1 MKNSRLKNIHIY
13 HKVKGMAGIAMLLL
27 CSCDAENSIS
37 TQYLCQF
44 IFRTQYHLDCSIVTA
59 LSGAGTYTM
68 ISARKVNGVWN
79 IYSTLND
86 GKNHTETIILSTA
99 KENYANYS
107 HMGAGNNTTDATKN
121 GFILGTTNFNGY
133 AAWDRQCPNCIQ
145 QYGGTNYP
153 LEWTGN
159 RQSVVCNKCK
169 RVYNLENGTITSGGQ
184 GKNDKALM
192 RYRVVYSGNGS
203 VLTVSNSKKNATF

>member
-1 MKNSRLKNIHIY
+1 
-13 HKVKGMAGIAMLLL
+13 MAGIAMLLL
-27 CSCDAENSIS
+27 CSCDAENTIS

-44 IFRTQYHLDCSIVTA
+44 IFRTQYHPDCSIVTA

-68 ISARKVNGVWN
+68 VSAKRVNGVWN

-86 GKNHTETIILSTA
+86 GRNHTETIILSTA

>member
-1 MKNSRLKNIHIY
+1 
-13 HKVKGMAGIAMLLL
+13 MAGIAMLLL
-27 CSCDAENSIS
+27 CSCDAENTIS

-68 ISARKVNGVWN
+68 VSAKRVNGVWN

-86 GKNHTETIILSTA
+86 GRNHTETIILSTA

-107 HMGAGNNTTDATKN
+107 HMGAGSNTTDATKN

-133 AAWDRQCPNCIQ
+133 AAWDRQCPNRIL

-203 VLTVSNSKKNATF
+203 VLTVGN

>member
-1 MKNSRLKNIHIY
+1 
-13 HKVKGMAGIAMLLL
+13 MAGIAMLLL
-27 CSCDAENSIS
+27 CSCDAENTIS

-68 ISARKVNGVWN
+68 VSAKRVNGVWN

-86 GKNHTETIILSTA
+86 GRNHTETIILSTA

-107 HMGAGNNTTDATKN
+107 HMGAGSNTTDATKN

-184 GKNDKALM
+184 GKTTKH
-192 RYRVVYSGNGS
+192 S
-203 VLTVSNSKKNATF
+203 

>member
-1 MKNSRLKNIHIY
+1 
-13 HKVKGMAGIAMLLL
+13 MAGIAMLLL
-27 CSCDAENSIS
+27 CSCDAENTIS

-68 ISARKVNGVWN
+68 VSAKRVNGVWN

-86 GKNHTETIILSTA
+86 GRNRTETIILSTA

-107 HMGAGNNTTDATKN
+107 HMGAGSNTTDATKN

-133 AAWDRQCPNCIQ
+133 TAWDRQCPNCIQ

-203 VLTVSNSKKNATF
+203 VLTVGN

>member
-1 MKNSRLKNIHIY
+1 MKNSRLNKVHIY
-13 HKVKGMAGIAMLLL
+13 NKVKSMAGIAMLLL

-68 ISARKVNGVWN
+68 VSAKKVNGVWN

-133 AAWDRQCPNCIQ
+133 AAWDRQCPNCIL

-153 LEWTGN
+153 LEWTDN

>member
-1 MKNSRLKNIHIY
+1 
-13 HKVKGMAGIAMLLL
+13 MAGIAMLLL
-27 CSCDAENSIS
+27 CSCDAENTIS

-44 IFRTQYHLDCSIVTA
+44 MFRTQYHLDCSIVTA

-68 ISARKVNGVWN
+68 VSAKRVNGVWN

-86 GKNHTETIILSTA
+86 GRNHTETIILSTA

-107 HMGAGNNTTDATKN
+107 HMGAGSNTTDATKN

-133 AAWDRQCPNCIQ
+133 AVWDRQCPNCIQ

-159 RQSVVCNKCK
+159 RQSGVCNTCK
-169 RVYNLENGTITSGGQ
+169 RVYGMARCFYL
-184 GKNDKALM
+184 
-192 RYRVVYSGNGS
+192 
-203 VLTVSNSKKNATF
+203 SNSSSLL

>member
-1 MKNSRLKNIHIY
+1 
-13 HKVKGMAGIAMLLL
+13 MAGIAMLLL
-27 CSCDAENSIS
+27 CSCDAENTIS

-68 ISARKVNGVWN
+68 VSAKRVNGVWN

-86 GKNHTETIILSTA
+86 GRNHTETIILSTA

-107 HMGAGNNTTDATKN
+107 HMGAGSNTTDATKN

-133 AAWDRQCPNCIQ
+133 AAWVRQCPNCIL

-203 VLTVSNSKKNATF
+203 VLTVGN